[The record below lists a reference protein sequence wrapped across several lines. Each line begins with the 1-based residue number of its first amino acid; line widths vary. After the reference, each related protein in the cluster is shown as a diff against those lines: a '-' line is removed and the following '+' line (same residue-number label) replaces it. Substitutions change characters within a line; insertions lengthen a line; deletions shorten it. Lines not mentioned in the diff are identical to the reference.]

1 MSILDI
7 IILVLLVIAT
17 VRGYKNG
24 LVVEV
29 LGMASVIIA
38 GYVSYYLTTPI
49 AGWWKGSFD
58 YKEELIFVLLFIATV
73 IGVVYV
79 ARLISRL
86 FESVGL
92 GIGDKIGGAV
102 VSLMKYII
110 IISVSLA
117 IFMSINDKLG
127 LVSKEQMNET
137 MLYRPMTKITD
148 YLFPYFKEAKEGLQN
163 LKEEYFDKKE

>member
-7 IILVLLVIAT
+7 IILVLLVIAV

-29 LGMASVIIA
+29 LGMASVFIA
-38 GYVSYYLTTPI
+38 GYAAYYLTGPI
-49 AGWWKGSFD
+49 AGWWKGGFD
-58 YKEELIFVLLFIATV
+58 YKEEVVFILIFIAFV
-73 IGVVYV
+73 IGVVYL
-79 ARLISRL
+79 ARLISKL

-92 GIGDKIGGAV
+92 GIGDKIGGALI
-102 VSLMKYII
+102 SLMKYII

-117 IFMSINDKLG
+117 IFMSINDKLE
-127 LVSKEQMNET
+127 LVSKKQMHET
-137 MLYRPMTKITD
+137 MLYDPMTKVTD

-163 LKEEYFDKKE
+163 IKEEYFDKQQ

>member
-7 IILVLLVIAT
+7 IILVLLLIAV

-29 LGMASVIIA
+29 LGMASVFIA
-38 GYVSYYLTTPI
+38 GYAAYYLTKPI
-49 AGWWKGSFD
+49 AAWWKGGFS
-58 YKEELIFVLLFIATV
+58 YKEELVFVLIFIAFV
-73 IGVVYV
+73 IGVVYL

-86 FESVGL
+86 FDSVGL
-92 GIGDKIGGAV
+92 GVGDKIGGAV
-102 VSLMKYII
+102 ISLMKYII

-117 IFMSINDKLG
+117 IFMSINDKLE
-127 LVSKEQMNET
+127 LVSKKQMHET
-137 MLYRPMTKITD
+137 MLYDPMTKVTD

-163 LKEEYFDKKE
+163 IKEEYFDKK